1 MLQVVAGVVRCGDKI
16 LIARRAPEKH
26 LAGYWEF
33 PGGKIEPTETPEQA
47 LERELLEEFD
57 LQVDVGSYIASQ
69 VFHYDEKS
77 IELHAWNATAIDPC
91 GPGDSHDEVA
101 WISVADLRNYK
112 LAPADEF
119 IVKALESIPTL

>member
-33 PGGKIEPTETPEQA
+33 PGGKIEPGETPQQS
-47 LERELLEEFD
+47 LERELLEEFG
-57 LQVDVGSYIASQ
+57 LNVEVASYIASQ

-77 IELHAWNATAIDPC
+77 IELHAWFATAIDPC
-91 GPGDSHDEVA
+91 GPSDSHDKVVWITVA
-101 WISVADLRNYK
+101 ELKNYR

-119 IVKALESIPTL
+119 IIKALG